1 MSVRIGTSG
10 WSYPGGRGTWNGVF
24 YPPKGARVRGFD
36 ELEFYARW
44 FDVVEVNSTFYG
56 QPRPQVT
63 AKWAERTPPGFE
75 FAVKLYQKFT
85 HPAMFREAAT
95 AAAPEAEAAWL
106 DQTGLVR
113 QADVD
118 EFRAGIAPLAD
129 AGKLGPLLAQF
140 PPSFTVSSEAID
152 YLGWLL
158 LTLADYSLA
167 VELRHR
173 SWSDQARDTADLLDA
188 YAATWVLIDEPKFEF
203 SIRQHWG
210 PHRPLVEPAEAPADP
225 PAGALAYM
233 RFHGRNAAEWWR
245 HAAAEDRYN
254 YLYTERELRPF
265 AAAARSAGATLKKAY
280 LFFNNHFSAQGVA
293 NAVQLRRQLG
303 QPVPEPLPPDLARA
317 FPWLETPPT

>member
-1 MSVRIGTSG
+1 MGIRVGTSG

-24 YPPKGARVRGFD
+24 YPAKAARARGFD

-56 QPRPQVT
+56 QPRAAVT
-63 AKWAERTPPGFE
+63 ARWAARTPPGFE

-85 HPAMFREAAT
+85 HPLMFREAA
-95 AAAPEAEAAWL
+95 AEAAPGADAHWL
-106 DQTGLVR
+106 EETGAVR

-118 EFRAGIAPLAD
+118 EFKAGIEPLAA
-129 AGKLGPLLAQF
+129 AGKLGPLLVQF
-140 PPSFTVSSEAID
+140 PPSFTATPEAID

-158 LTLADYSLA
+158 RTFGDYALA

-173 SWSDQARDTADLLDA
+173 TWSDHERDTAALLAA
-188 YAATWVLIDEPKFEF
+188 YGAAWVLIDEPKFEF
-203 SIRQHWG
+203 SIRQQWN
-210 PHRPLVEPAEAPADP
+210 AASAPG
-225 PAGALAYM
+225 AGGAAGDELAYM

-254 YLYTERELRPF
+254 YLYTEQELRPF
-265 AAAARSAGATLKKAY
+265 AAAAASAGASLKKAY

-303 QPVPEPLPPDLARA
+303 HPVPEPLPRDLVAR
-317 FPWLETPPT
+317 FPWLDSPPT